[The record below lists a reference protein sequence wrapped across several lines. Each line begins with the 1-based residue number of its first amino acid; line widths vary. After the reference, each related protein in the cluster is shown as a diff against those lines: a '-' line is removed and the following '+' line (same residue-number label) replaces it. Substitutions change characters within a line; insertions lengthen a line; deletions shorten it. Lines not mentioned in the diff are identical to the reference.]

1 MTREEPPT
9 RPGEHR
15 HVLRD
20 ADDPDD
26 WAWRR
31 AIRAN
36 PTTRRIYRTAVF
48 VVGLVLLL
56 GGLALVPLPGPGWLI
71 VIAGIAIWSSEFER
85 AARLLD
91 FVKDK
96 VRAWERWLRPQ
107 PLWVKGLVGLA
118 TAVFVGCVLW
128 SLMAVTGV
136 PGFLPDGMATW
147 LEGNVPGL

>member
-1 MTREEPPT
+1 MTQEE
-9 RPGEHR
+9 RR
-15 HVLRD
+15 HVLRGAND
-20 ADDPDD
+20 EDD

-31 AIRAN
+31 RIRAN
-36 PTTRRIYRTAVF
+36 PTSRRIYRTVVF
-48 VVGLVLLL
+48 LVGLVLLL

-96 VRAWERWLRPQ
+96 VKAWEQWLRPR
-107 PLWVKGLVGLA
+107 PLWVKGVVGLA
-118 TAVFVGCVLW
+118 PAVFVACVVW
-128 SLMAVTGV
+128 ALMSVTGI
-136 PGFLPDGMATW
+136 PGILPDTMAAW

>member
-1 MTREEPPT
+1 MTPEE
-9 RPGEHR
+9 RR

-20 ADDPDD
+20 ANDEDD

-36 PTTRRIYRTAVF
+36 PTSRRIYRIAVF

-71 VIAGIAIWSSEFER
+71 VIAGIAIWASEFEQ

-91 FVKDK
+91 FVKAK
-96 VRAWERWLRPQ
+96 VRAWEQWLRPQ
-107 PLWVKGLVGLA
+107 PVWVKGLVGLA
-118 TAVFVGCVLW
+118 TAAFVGCVLW
-128 SLMAVTGV
+128 ALLVVSGV
-136 PGFLPDGMATW
+136 PGFLPTSMVTW

>member
-1 MTREEPPT
+1 MTQEE
-9 RPGEHR
+9 RR
-15 HVLRD
+15 HVLRGAND
-20 ADDPDD
+20 EDD

-31 AIRAN
+31 RIRAN
-36 PTTRRIYRTAVF
+36 PTSRRIYRTVVF
-48 VVGLVLLL
+48 LVGLVLLL

-96 VRAWERWLRPQ
+96 VKAWEQWLGPRPRGG
-107 PLWVKGLVGLA
+107 KGGGGGGPAGGVASVVGA
-118 TAVFVGCVLW
+118 RKCGHGIP
-128 SLMAVTGV
+128 GV
-136 PGFLPDGMATW
+136 VPDTMATW